1 MTNRTEYQK
10 NYYAENKEALFEKR
24 EKQKTFN
31 ELLQEFADSRTL
43 AEVEMLQEVM
53 SKDMTPDHI
62 ALLWREYQRAT
73 NAVMTIATV
82 NEHKRPFID
91 WMELR

>member
-31 ELLQEFADSRTL
+31 ELLQGFTDSRTL
-43 AEVEMLQEVM
+43 VEVEMLQEVM
-53 SKDMTPDHI
+53 RKGMTTDHI

-73 NAVMTIATV
+73 KAVMTIATV
-82 NEHKRPFID
+82 SEHKQPFID
-91 WMELR
+91 WMESR